1 MKTKLTEAN
10 QELFDNIM
18 SHTFYVVDTEFTA
31 TGKEHGKGNSIISI
45 GIVKV
50 EQGQRTSKSELYLVM
65 NPGVPITAASS
76 AKHGFTDKA
85 IKDKRHF
92 SFYAPKIVK
101 AFCDDDAVFVS
112 HTAVDIWAIRGE
124 LERLDTRKASG
135 EAKIKVGLQDLPNL
149 PIIDTSRLAKLI
161 GHPEAG
167 PKAIISLERLCEL
180 TGVINKKPHDALSD
194 ARATADAL
202 IELLAYAA
210 QINGVTDLQEILNKH
225 NAGTTSKP
233 LGVIEFHNSKP
244 TDLVLPPEHLA
255 KHNEP
260 LVAIATKK
268 AIKKWLKL
276 VNECASLRCQF
287 LVQEALVAGN
297 LNAKELVDGVS
308 MLLDEPRE
316 PGQAGTLAGA
326 LAELIRPKERDGE
339 EGLAYTRALKMWS
352 KARPRVAK
360 SIPCGEEF
368 SEQCPDCREGNACP
382 LDTIYQLVAQI
393 ALLGR
398 NDPLTPDQ
406 INDHFAE
413 GKASGLGHWV
423 RANHKDIAAYAA
435 WYMIENELR
444 AKKGTTA
451 ASHLDTV
458 RKLGLDKCEPRLARL
473 ECDALLSSNKTDEA
487 FKLCDEVLE
496 KRTTDEGFA
505 ELALWKLS
513 RQQAI
518 QAAAKAATKAPSTHP
533 RLARPSGRTN
543 ENPYSVT

>member
-18 SHTFYVVDTEFTA
+18 SHTFYVVDTEYTA

-45 GIVKV
+45 AIVPV
-50 EQGQRTSKSELYLVM
+50 VQGQRTSKSELYLVM
-65 NPGVPITAASS
+65 NPGVPITAASR
-76 AKHGFTDKA
+76 AKHGFTDKDVNN
-85 IKDKRHF
+85 KQHF
-92 SFYAPKIVK
+92 SYYAPKIVK

-112 HTAVDIWAIRGE
+112 HTAVDIRAIRGE

-135 EAKIKVGLQDLPNL
+135 EPKIKAGLQDLPNL
-149 PIIDTSRLAKLI
+149 PIIDTSRLAKQI
-161 GHPEAG
+161 GYPEAG
-167 PKAIISLERLCEL
+167 QKAIISLERLCEL
-180 TGVINKKPHDALSD
+180 TEVTNKKPHDALSD

-233 LGVIEFHNSKP
+233 LGVIDFHNSTP
-244 TDLVLPPEHLA
+244 SDLVLPPEHLA

-260 LVAIATKK
+260 LVGIATKK
-268 AIKKWLKL
+268 VIKKWLIL

-287 LVQEALVAGN
+287 LVQEAQVAGN
-297 LNAKELVDGVS
+297 LNAKKLVTEVSEL
-308 MLLDEPRE
+308 LEEPRG

-326 LAELIRPKERDGE
+326 LAELILPKERDGE
-339 EGLAYTRALKMWS
+339 PGLTYNGALQMWR

-360 SIPCGEEF
+360 SIPCGKDF

-398 NDPLTPDQ
+398 NDPLTQKQ
-406 INDHFAE
+406 IKDHFA
-413 GKASGLGHWV
+413 KNNKSQLGHWA
-423 RANHKDIAAYAA
+423 RTTHKDIAAYAA
-435 WYMIENELR
+435 WYIIDKELR
-444 AKKGTTA
+444 ANKGTA
-451 ASHLDTV
+451 AQKHLNRV
-458 RKLGLDKCEPRLARL
+458 RELGLEKCEPRLALL
-473 ECDALLSSNKTDEA
+473 ECDVLLFSNKTDAA

-496 KRTTDEGFA
+496 KRTTDDGFT
-505 ELALWKLS
+505 ELVQWRLN
-513 RQQAI
+513 REQAI
-518 QAAAKAATKAPSTHP
+518 QANAKAATKAPSTHP